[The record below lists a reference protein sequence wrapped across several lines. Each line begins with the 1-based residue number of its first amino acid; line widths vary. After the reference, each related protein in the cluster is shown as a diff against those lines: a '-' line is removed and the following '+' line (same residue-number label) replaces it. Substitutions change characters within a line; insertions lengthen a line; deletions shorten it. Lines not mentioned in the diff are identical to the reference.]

1 MFVCWLIVGVV
12 GVIEVEEAVMV
23 WIDVIV
29 WE

>member
-12 GVIEVEEAVMV
+12 GVIGVEEAVMV
-23 WIDVIV
+23 WSDVIV

>member
-1 MFVCWLIVGVV
+1 MFVCWLIGGMGGVV
-12 GVIEVEEAVMV
+12 EVEEAVMD